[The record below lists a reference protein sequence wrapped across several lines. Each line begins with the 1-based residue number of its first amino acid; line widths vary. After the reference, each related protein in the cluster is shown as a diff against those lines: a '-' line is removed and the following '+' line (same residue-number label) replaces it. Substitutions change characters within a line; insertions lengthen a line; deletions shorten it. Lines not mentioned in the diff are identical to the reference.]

1 MQATSLQH
9 TRTILKYQAGA
20 KITNSQGYQLIL
32 DIQWNPRSKRK
43 NAEIYIK
50 CNYHSSSVAHS
61 CFYETLEILI

>member
-43 NAEIYIK
+43 NAEIYLK
-50 CNYHSSSVAHS
+50 CNYHSS
-61 CFYETLEILI
+61 L